1 MLFELEDYL
10 VKAADLLRWADQA
23 DVKAYI
29 FARGLG
35 RVYGSRAVG
44 RDFRSIGERASS
56 TQSANLRRWGGGVG
70 TPSGDSTTE
79 NNRPGANPPHTYV
92 GAVPRK
98 SRSPERVMP
107 ARTSRADCGGFVRP

>member
-56 TQSANLRRWGGGVG
+56 TQSANLRRWEVALAHPAA
-70 TPSGDSTTE
+70 TAPPRTTAQAPTHLT
-79 NNRPGANPPHTYV
+79 R
-92 GAVPRK
+92 
-98 SRSPERVMP
+98 M
-107 ARTSRADCGGFVRP
+107 